1 MNKKYTY
8 PIGKLLHYVILLEL
22 VWWIVLGMVYIL
34 IKWVDF
40 KKEWAKQ

>member
-8 PIGKLLHYVILLEL
+8 PIGKLLRYVILLEL